1 MSWLWHDSFLYS
13 RFKKQ
18 GIVMGHRLSKIY
30 TRTGDAGTTGL
41 GDGSRVAKDDL
52 RIEALGDVDELNSSI
67 GLLRAQITLSDLNA
81 EYKAKWD
88 KSLSLIQHW
97 LFDLGGEVCIPN
109 FNLVQPVAIEYLEND
124 IDEMNEALPM
134 LKDFILP
141 AGSLAC
147 SFAHQARSVCRRA
160 ERRLMAVHNRDQNI
174 QAPSLQLL
182 NRLSDWLFVA
192 SRTLQLQSGGNE
204 VLWQKNINDTI

>member
-1 MSWLWHDSFLYS
+1 
-13 RFKKQ
+13 
-18 GIVMGHRLSKIY
+18 MGHRLSKIY

-41 GDGSRVAKDDL
+41 GDGTRVAKDDL
-52 RIEALGDVDELNSSI
+52 RIHALGDVDELNVII
-67 GLLRAQITLSDLNA
+67 GVLRSQITASQITD
-81 EYKAKWD
+81 KAAWD

-109 FNLVQPVAIEYLEND
+109 YNLLQAISVEYLEKE
-124 IDEMNEALPM
+124 IDRMNEDLPM

-147 SFAHQARSVCRRA
+147 SYAHQARAVCRRA
-160 ERRLMAVHNRDQNI
+160 ERSLMTVQSRDQNI
-174 QAPSLQLL
+174 QATALQLL

-192 SRTLQLQSGGNE
+192 SRTLQRAEGGSE
-204 VLWQKNINDTI
+204 VLWQKNINETI

>member
-1 MSWLWHDSFLYS
+1 
-13 RFKKQ
+13 
-18 GIVMGHRLSKIY
+18 MGHRLSKIY

-41 GDGSRVAKDDL
+41 GDGTRVAKDDL
-52 RIEALGDVDELNSSI
+52 RIHALGDVDELNAII
-67 GLLRAQITLSDLNA
+67 GVLRSQITASQITDKTA
-81 EYKAKWD
+81 WD

-109 FNLVQPVAIEYLEND
+109 YNLLQAISVEYLEKE
-124 IDEMNEALPM
+124 IDRMNEDLPM

-147 SFAHQARSVCRRA
+147 SYAHQARAVCRRA
-160 ERRLMAVHNRDQNI
+160 ERSLMTVQSRDQNI
-174 QAPSLQLL
+174 QATALQLL

-192 SRTLQLQSGGNE
+192 SRTLQRAEGGSE
-204 VLWQKNINDTI
+204 VLWQKNINETI

>member
-1 MSWLWHDSFLYS
+1 
-13 RFKKQ
+13 
-18 GIVMGHRLSKIY
+18 MGHRLSKIY
-30 TRTGDAGTTGL
+30 TRTGDSGTTGL

-52 RIEALGDVDELNSSI
+52 RIAALGDVDELNSCI
-67 GLLRAQITLSDLNA
+67 GVLRAQITASSIQD
-81 EYKAKWD
+81 KTMWD

-109 FNLVQPVAIEYLEND
+109 YHLVLPVSVEFLETE
-124 IDEMNEALPM
+124 IDRMNEALPM

-141 AGSLAC
+141 SGSLSC
-147 SFAHQARSVCRRA
+147 SYAHQARSVCRRA
-160 ERRLMAVHNRDQNI
+160 ERSLMTVQSRDQNI
-174 QAPSLQLL
+174 QPASLQLL

-192 SRTLQLQSGGNE
+192 SRALQRAEGGTE

>member
-1 MSWLWHDSFLYS
+1 
-13 RFKKQ
+13 
-18 GIVMGHRLSKIY
+18 MGHRLSKIY
-30 TRTGDAGTTGL
+30 TRTGDTGTTGL

-52 RIEALGDVDELNSSI
+52 RIASLGDVDELNSCI
-67 GLLRAQITLSDLNA
+67 GILRSQIAISAIED
-81 EYKAKWD
+81 KAAWD

-109 FNLVQPVAIEYLEND
+109 YHLLQPVSVEFLEAE
-124 IDEMNEALPM
+124 IDRMNEALPM

-141 AGSLAC
+141 AGTLSC
-147 SFAHQARSVCRRA
+147 SYAHQARSVCRRA
-160 ERRLMAVHNRDQNI
+160 ERSLMTVHSRDQNI
-174 QAPSLQLL
+174 QATALQLL

-192 SRTLQLQSGGNE
+192 SRALQRAEGGSE